1 MFERIRNSWELVKA
15 SARVL
20 QADKELIIFPIL
32 SAIGL
37 VLVSAAFIVPFVV
50 SDLINRVVQNQVLGY
65 VVLFLYYLVQ
75 YIVIFFANSALVAAA
90 MIRLRGGDPTA
101 RDGFRAAFSHMPAI
115 LGYALIAA
123 TVGMLLRWL
132 RERGSVG
139 KVVSSLGGLAWNLA
153 TFLVV
158 PILVV
163 EGVGPVGAV
172 RRSAGLLKKTWGE
185 QVAGNLGIGLIS
197 GLLIFLI
204 ILLGIGGVVLGARLE
219 SAPVWIASVAIAIV
233 AVLTLSLISSA
244 LSGIYA
250 AAVYN
255 YAVTGEPGT
264 YFDRGLVE
272 DAFRQK
278 K

>member
-1 MFERIRNSWELVKA
+1 M
-15 SARVL
+15 
-20 QADKELIIFPIL
+20 
-32 SAIGL
+32 
-37 VLVSAAFIVPFVV
+37 
-50 SDLINRVVQNQVLGY
+50 
-65 VVLFLYYLVQ
+65 VQ
-75 YIVIFFANSALVAAA
+75 YIVIFFANSALVASA

-123 TVGMLLRWL
+123 TVGMVLSWL

-163 EGVGPVGAV
+163 EGVGPVEAV

-185 QVAGNLGIGLIS
+185 QVVGNLGIGLIF

-204 ILLGIGGVVLGARLE
+204 ILLGIGGVVLGVRLE
-219 SAPVWIASVAIAIV
+219 SAPVGIASVVIAIV
-233 AVLTLSLISSA
+233 AVLLLSLISSA

-272 DAFRQK
+272 DAFRQRK
-278 K
+278 

>member
-20 QADKELIIFPIL
+20 RADKELIIFPIL

-101 RDGFRAAFSHMPAI
+101 RDGFRAALGHMPAI

-123 TVGMLLRWL
+123 TVGMVLRWL

-139 KVVSSLGGLAWNLA
+139 RIVSSVGGLAWNLA

-163 EGVGPVGAV
+163 EGVGPLEAV
-172 RRSAGLLKKTWGE
+172 RRSAALLKKTWGE

-197 GLLIFLI
+197 GLLVFLI
-204 ILLGIGGVVLGARLE
+204 ILLGIGGVVLGVRLE
-219 SAPVWIASVAIAIV
+219 SAPVWIASVALAIV
-233 AVLTLSLISSA
+233 AVLALSLISSA

-264 YFDRGLVE
+264 YFDQKLVE